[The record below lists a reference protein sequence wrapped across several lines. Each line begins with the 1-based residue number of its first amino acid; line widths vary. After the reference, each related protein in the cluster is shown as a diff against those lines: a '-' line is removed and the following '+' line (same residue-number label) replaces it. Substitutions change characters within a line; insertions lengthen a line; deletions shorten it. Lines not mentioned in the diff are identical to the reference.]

1 MYMFN
6 GAAIRGAPIRRM
18 TRSAFVLSA
27 RVVQRH
33 GAHYVPNQWEQSEN
47 QWHFLRAH
55 WER

>member
-1 MYMFN
+1 MHMFN

-33 GAHYVPNQWEQSEN
+33 GAHYVPNQWDQSEN